1 LLIALLAA
9 GVLAAPDRPSGS
21 SAPAGALAAPDRA
34 SRSAEHDD
42 RLVLAVLSPERV
54 MVADPGTGATRERR
68 LAGGTLCHGPVLAV
82 GGRVLLAGAVGRA
95 RSLPLSLAGPGR
107 SLGAA
112 DTITV
117 SRTSGRVWLGRWNRP
132 RRWSASSRSHVSLVE
147 VDAVGRAGARAT
159 VRLPS
164 WGMLEAVLDD
174 GLLVSHEGG
183 LTLHGDQRLTIP
195 DAWLVA
201 AGGSRFAWCRGAC
214 RRVTVWSRDGERTLD
229 PPPGVRPLAG
239 RGAAFSPG
247 EDRLALPVQVGRRS
261 RVAVID
267 LGSGAWQ
274 LVTGRVGGYGAVGWS
289 PSGRRLYFADPGH
302 RVLAWDVG
310 AERAARLPIRPGGT
324 VMSIAVS

>member
-1 LLIALLAA
+1 M
-9 GVLAAPDRPSGS
+9 
-21 SAPAGALAAPDRA
+21 
-34 SRSAEHDD
+34 
-42 RLVLAVLSPERV
+42 LVLAVLSPERA
-54 MVADPGTGATRERR
+54 MVADPRTGATRERR

-82 GGRVLLAGAVGRA
+82 GDRVLVAGTHGRVPIT

-117 SRTSGRVWLGRWNRP
+117 SRTPGRVWLGRWHRP
-132 RRWSASSRSHVSLVE
+132 RRWSASSRSRVSLLE
-147 VDAVGRAGARAT
+147 VDAVGRAGARVT

-164 WGMLEAVLDD
+164 WGALEAVLDD

-183 LTLHGDQRLTIP
+183 LTLHGGETPTIP

-201 AGGSRFAWCRGAC
+201 AGSSRFAWCRGAC
-214 RRVTVWSRDGERTLD
+214 RRVTVWSRDAARKLD
-229 PPPGVRPLAG
+229 PPAGVRPLPD
-239 RGAAFSPG
+239 RDAAFSPG

-267 LGSGAWQ
+267 LESGAWR
-274 LVTGRVGGYGAVGWS
+274 LVPGRLGEYGAVAWS
-289 PSGRRLYFADPGH
+289 PSGAWLYFADDRD
-302 RVLAWDVG
+302 RVRGWRAG
-310 AERAARLPIRPGGT
+310 AARSVRLPIRTGGT

>member
-82 GGRVLLAGAVGRA
+82 GGRVLLAGTRGRVPVA

-112 DTITV
+112 DTVTA
-117 SRTSGRVWLGRWNRP
+117 SRTPGRVWLGRW
-132 RRWSASSRSHVSLVE
+132 SASSRPRVSLRE
-147 VDAVGRAGARAT
+147 VDAAGRADARAT
-159 VRLPS
+159 IRLPR

-174 GLLVSHEGG
+174 GVLVGHEGG
-183 LTLHGDQRLTIP
+183 LTLLRDTPLTIR

-201 AGGSRFAWCRGAC
+201 AGGSRFAWCRGDC

-229 PPPGVRPLAG
+229 PPPGVRPLPG
-239 RGAAFSPG
+239 RGAGFSPG

-267 LGSGAWQ
+267 LSSGAWQ
-274 LVTGRVGGYGAVGWS
+274 LVPGRLGEYGAVAWS
-289 PSGRRLYFADPGH
+289 PSGRRLYFADPRD
-302 RVLAWDVG
+302 RVRAWDVG
-310 AERAARLPIRPGGT
+310 ADRAVRLPIRTGGT
-324 VMSIAVS
+324 VMSIAVA